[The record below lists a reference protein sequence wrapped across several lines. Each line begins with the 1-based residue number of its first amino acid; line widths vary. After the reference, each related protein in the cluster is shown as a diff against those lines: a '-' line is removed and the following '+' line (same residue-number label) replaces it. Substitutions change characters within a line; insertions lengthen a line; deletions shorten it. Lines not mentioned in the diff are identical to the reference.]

1 MSYINID
8 DRRIYY
14 EIHESIM
21 RDAGT
26 LLLVHGMGLDSTLWE
41 RIIPLLR
48 EKYRVVVCD
57 LRGHGQ
63 SDDFASKPTFEGFIQ
78 DLEAMV
84 TTLELKDIHI
94 VAHGLGT
101 NLSAKF
107 ASEFPHVVKSMIF
120 IGATFVVPKPVRE
133 RGTEFRKKL
142 SKDGSLVLLGKEI
155 AKHITLEPENSPE
168 VNKII
173 RCYSRTTYDCYFGI
187 LELYSASEQLQVV
200 SNVNQPVLFI
210 AGEKDQLYP
219 PSTIEIASNCAPNG
233 IFRIIND
240 SSNMTFID
248 QPERTASLICDFIS
262 NPEAMIN
269 SDSPPFWQ
277 GLTKEVSA
285 LFYQATVKLEST
297 ISLRVDMI
305 NSFRVYING
314 EEYIDGWNQRYAK
327 SILIYLTFHPTCTRE
342 QICDALFPAIPL
354 KTALRNLKVY
364 LNYLKKLL
372 SIPQTN
378 SSILNT
384 DKEHIMLKCNL
395 RSDIIELIETIRAVD
410 LQENDH
416 LRYVEATKL
425 MGQIPETNF
434 LPGVYDEWFIEIK
447 ERTMLRIADIAIWL
461 GEKEKRNG
469 DYSRAIRLYDT
480 ARRYNPSDE
489 SVYDKLIDLYRF
501 LQSEHRLV

>member
-1 MSYINID
+1 MSYINLD

-14 EIHESIM
+14 GIHESKV
-21 RDAGT
+21 RDTDT

-41 RIIPLLR
+41 RITPLLQQH
-48 EKYRVVVCD
+48 YRVVVCD

-63 SDDFASKPTFEGFIQ
+63 SDDFAAKPTFEGFIQ
-78 DLEAMV
+78 DLEAIV
-84 TTLELKDIHI
+84 TALELKDIHI

-142 SKDGSLVLLGKEI
+142 STDGSLVPLGKEI

-187 LELYSASEQLQVV
+187 LELYSAVEQLQLV
-200 SNVNQPVLFI
+200 SNVNQPILFI
-210 AGEKDQLYP
+210 AGQKDLLYP

-248 QPERTASLICDFIS
+248 QPESTATLIYDFIS
-262 NPEAMIN
+262 NPEIMID
-269 SDSPPFWQ
+269 SESPPFWQ
-277 GLTKEVSA
+277 GLTKEISS

-297 ISLRVDMI
+297 ISLRVDLI

-314 EEYIDGWNQRYAK
+314 EEHTNGWNQRYAK
-327 SILIYLTFHPTCTRE
+327 NILVYLTFHPTCTRE

-354 KTALRNLKVY
+354 KTVLRNLKVY

-372 SIPQTN
+372 AIPLTD

-384 DKEHIMLKCNL
+384 DKEHIMLNCNL
-395 RSDIIELIETIRAVD
+395 RSDIIELIETIRTVD
-410 LQENDH
+410 IQENDP

-425 MGQIPETNF
+425 MGKIPETNF
-434 LPGVYDEWFIEIK
+434 LPGVYDDWFIEIK
-447 ERTMLRIADIAIWL
+447 ERTMSRIADIAIWL
-461 GEKEKRNG
+461 GEKEKLNG
-469 DYSRAIRLYDT
+469 EYSRAIRFYDT
-480 ARRYNPSDE
+480 ARRYKPSDE
-489 SVYDKLIDLYRF
+489 SVYDKLIDLYRI